1 MNGVAPRLRT
11 VVLAAVL
18 LVVAA
23 PPLSAEPFSPARQH
37 EVLRDAL
44 DAYDQAVGSAR
55 QDPQRAA
62 QLYRQAAAGFS
73 ALVDA
78 GVRNAALEYNLGNVH
93 FRLGELGR
101 AIVHYRRA
109 QRLAPSDERLAANLR
124 YARDRVEP
132 AIQPSGESRLTRQLL
147 FWHFNTSPAQR
158 FVALGACAAA
168 GWLLL
173 TVWLWWRR
181 RAVLVL
187 GLLGVVLALATG
199 VSIRWQMA
207 DEAHYPHAV
216 IVADNPYLRL
226 GRGEGSDLALKQPL
240 GPGVELRILQERGD
254 WIEVRLPNDQTGW
267 LPATAVERV

>member
-1 MNGVAPRLRT
+1 MNGVVLGLRT

-18 LVVAA
+18 LAVAA
-23 PPLSAEPFSPARQH
+23 PLYAEPFSPARQH

-44 DAYDQAVGSAR
+44 NAYDQAVGSAR
-55 QDPQRAA
+55 QDPERAT

-73 ALVDA
+73 ALTDA
-78 GVRNAALEYNLGNVH
+78 GVHNAALEYNLGNAH

-132 AIQPSGESRLTRQLL
+132 AIQPSGESRLARQLL
-147 FWHFNTSPAQR
+147 FWHYNTSLAQR
-158 FVALGACAAA
+158 FVALVACAAA

-181 RAVLVL
+181 RAVLML
-187 GLLGVVLALATG
+187 GLLGVGLALATG
-199 VSIRWQMA
+199 VSIRWQVT
-207 DEAHYPHAV
+207 DEARYPHAV
-216 IVADNPYLRL
+216 IVADKPYLRL

-240 GPGVELRILQERGD
+240 GPGVELRILQQRGD